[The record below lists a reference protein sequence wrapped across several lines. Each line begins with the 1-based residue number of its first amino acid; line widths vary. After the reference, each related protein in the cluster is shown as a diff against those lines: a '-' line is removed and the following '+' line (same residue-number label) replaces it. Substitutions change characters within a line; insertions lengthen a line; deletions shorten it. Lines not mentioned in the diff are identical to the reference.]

1 MQIRAREA
9 ADEDVEDVVVDK
21 KRRVRERADRSNEH
35 RLRKERE
42 NARNA
47 QKEAELVKMKEL
59 LAQKDAEL
67 AKMKEL
73 NAKKDAEM
81 TDVARM
87 NWHDG
92 LYHGKMGDV
101 CTMTPR
107 RHGVTPL

>member
-1 MQIRAREA
+1 MPIRAREA
-9 ADEDVEDVVVDK
+9 ADEDVEDDVVDK
-21 KRRVRERADRSNEH
+21 KRRVRQRADRSDEQ
-35 RLRKERE
+35 RVRKERE
-42 NARNA
+42 KARNA
-47 QKEAELVKMKEL
+47 QKEAEFLKMQEL
-59 LAQKDAEL
+59 LAQKEAEM

-73 NAKKDAEM
+73 NTKMITEI